1 MDMKP
6 RLYRSRTDRMIAGVA
21 GGLAT
26 YLEIDPTFVRLAFLL
41 GLFTTG
47 PVAVLVYLACMFVM
61 PREPHITYF

>member
-1 MDMKP
+1 
-6 RLYRSRTDRMIAGVA
+6 MIAGVA
-21 GGLAT
+21 AGLAN

-47 PVAVLVYLACMFVM
+47 PVAVLVYLACMFIM